1 MKRQRPP
8 LVVTVSVVTVAAC
21 QKDPPPPETPPVTPE
36 RVHANPPPQSVPV
49 ATASASASA
58 APTPTTTVATSPEPA
73 PTATAAASAR
83 KDTRISMAD
92 FRRTLNAYDKTRG
105 MIHPSDK
112 GCFVWGEWPDTKPRA
127 PGMMPPPIAVPC
139 PASMQDAPWKG
150 CVGGSI
156 STNEAGDAC
165 ACFVGGNP
173 PPPPRSVTCPA
184 SAKAKSP

>member
-1 MKRQRPP
+1 MKRLRPP

-49 ATASASASA
+49 ATASASA
-58 APTPTTTVATSPEPA
+58 APTPTSTVATSPEPA

-83 KDTRISMAD
+83 KDARISMQD

-112 GCFVWGEWPDTKPRA
+112 GCFVWGEWPDKKPRA

-139 PASMQDAPWKG
+139 PASMQDAPWKE

-156 STNEAGDAC
+156 STNDAGDAC

>member
-1 MKRQRPP
+1 MKRLRPP

-49 ATASASASA
+49 ATASASA
-58 APTPTTTVATSPEPA
+58 APTPTSTVATSPEPA

-83 KDTRISMAD
+83 KDARISMAD

-112 GCFVWGEWPDTKPRA
+112 GCFVWGEWPDKKPRA
-127 PGMMPPPIAVPC
+127 PGMMPPPISVPC
-139 PASMQDAPWKG
+139 PASMQDAPWKE

-156 STNEAGDAC
+156 STNDAGDAC